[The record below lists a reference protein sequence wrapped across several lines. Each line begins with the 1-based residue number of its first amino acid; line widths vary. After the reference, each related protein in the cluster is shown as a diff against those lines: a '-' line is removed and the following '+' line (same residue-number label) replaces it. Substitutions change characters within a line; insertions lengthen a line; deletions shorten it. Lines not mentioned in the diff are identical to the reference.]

1 MEYINCRKCGQQI
14 SDSSAFCPYCGAPVS
29 KDVFCPECGI
39 KVQEDARFC
48 HNCGKS
54 LYREYPG
61 DGGYA
66 KDKTIAGIFA
76 ILLGSLGIHYFY
88 LGKITAGILT
98 IILSCCTCGI
108 WSLLMFIQG
117 IMMLVMPETE
127 FREKYVDTDRTLPLF

>member
-1 MEYINCRKCGQQI
+1 MALINCKECGGQM
-14 SDSSAFCPYCGAPVS
+14 SDSASFCPHCGAPAA
-29 KDVFCPECGI
+29 KDMFCPECGT
-39 KVQEDARFC
+39 KVPAGARFC
-48 HNCGKS
+48 PQCGKCLS
-54 LYREYPG
+54 QESPVG
-61 DGGYA
+61 IYA

-117 IMMLVMPETE
+117 IMMLVMPDKE
-127 FREKYVDTDRTLPLF
+127 FQEKYVDNDRTLPLF